1 MFHWIGQLIEGAG
14 GTALFRFQTS
24 RALFAFIFA
33 LGLGL
38 IIGRPIIHWLY
49 RNGMRSKER
58 KYQALDTGSKQGTP
72 VMGGLILAIAG
83 IGSALMWCDLSN
95 SQVWVVLGTG
105 LWFALI
111 GAIDDYKKVEGN
123 DAEKGLSRPAK
134 LFAQLGLGACL
145 GAYLFVSSSSP
156 FPESIISNFYVPFRS
171 EPLLQLNQVY
181 LPFLSSPYWDISIV
195 YVLGAAIFMGFMT
208 NAVNFT
214 DGLDGLT
221 TVPCLLGF
229 AVMGVFAYVLGHIG
243 LSEYLLYDNIPGSG
257 EITVLCSA
265 MMGACLAFLWFNVY
279 PADVF
284 MGDSG
289 SLMLGGMLGATAL
302 VLKQEVLMLVVGGVF
317 VLELA
322 TSALQEQSLKR
333 SGKRLFAAA
342 PLHHLYQFRGIA
354 ESKIVVRLW
363 IVSVLFAA
371 MALATLKIR

>member
-1 MFHWIGQLIEGAG
+1 MF
-14 GTALFRFQTS
+14 LFYPLLRFQTS

-38 IIGRPIIHWLY
+38 LIGRPIIHALY
-49 RNGMRSKER
+49 RRGMRSRER

-72 VMGGLILAIAG
+72 VMGGLILLIAG
-83 IGSALMWCDLSN
+83 VGSALLWCDLSN
-95 SQVWVVLGTG
+95 TQVWLVLGTG
-105 LWFALI
+105 VWFAGV
-111 GAIDDYKKVEGN
+111 GAIDDYKKVQGG
-123 DAEKGLSRPAK
+123 AEKGLSRPAK
-134 LFAQLGLGACL
+134 LLAQLGLGVAL
-145 GAYLFVSSSSP
+145 GAFLVLSPDTP
-156 FPESIISNFYVPFRS
+156 FPETIATNFYVPFRS
-171 EPLLQLNQVY
+171 DPRVSFNQVY
-181 LPFLSSPYWDISIV
+181 LPFLSVPFWDLSILYLV
-195 YVLGAAIFMGFMT
+195 GSAIFIGFMT

-229 AVMGVFAYVLGHIG
+229 AVMGVFAYVLGHTG
-243 LSEYLLYDNIPGSG
+243 LSEYLLYDSIPGSG

-284 MGDSG
+284 MGDTG
-289 SLMLGGMLGATAL
+289 SLMLGGLLGATAL
-302 VLKQEVLMLVVGGVF
+302 VLKQEVLMLLVGGVF
-317 VLELA
+317 VMELA
-322 TSALQEQSLKR
+322 TSAIQEQFLKR
-333 SGKRLFAAA
+333 SGKRLFSAA